1 MNPKPELIRVSRRDD
16 IVQVD
21 LLTPVLFGDAAIE
34 RMGDEVAEIIDA
46 ETIPLIVM
54 NFEHV
59 KYISSMMLGTLIA
72 LFNRVRARGGQLRL
86 AALRERHQ
94 RLLVLVRLDG
104 VFENSKLFVTVFRF
118 NDGTAMV
125 YEYQLAGQLETGA

>member
-1 MNPKPELIRVSRRDD
+1 MSPKPELIRVTRRDD

-21 LLTPVLFGDAAIE
+21 LLTPMLIGDDAID
-34 RMGDEVAEIIDA
+34 RMADEVAEIIDA

-59 KYISSMMLGTLIA
+59 RFISSMMLGTLIA
-72 LFNRVRARGGQLRL
+72 LFNRVEARGGQLRL

-94 RLLVLVRLDG
+94 RLLVLVGLDG
-104 VFENSKLFVTVFRF
+104 MFEVHPTPEQAAASFR
-118 NDGTAMV
+118 
-125 YEYQLAGQLETGA
+125 